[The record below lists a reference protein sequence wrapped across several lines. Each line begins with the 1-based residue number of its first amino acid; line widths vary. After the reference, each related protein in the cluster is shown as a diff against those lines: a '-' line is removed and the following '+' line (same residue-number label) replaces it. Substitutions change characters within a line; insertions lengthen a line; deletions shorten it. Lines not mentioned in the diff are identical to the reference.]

1 MSAFITLPWLVR
13 VTVGLT
19 IEEESQQ
26 HIDAI
31 QLTGSETLQQTDFSI
46 AIDYN
51 DLENKP
57 TATDIVPPV
66 SLAPVFTSLL
76 QTVTNV
82 PLLSTSNL
90 LAVPPRINSTN
101 ITSLT

>member
-1 MSAFITLPWLVR
+1 VFTSLSQTVTN

-57 TATDIVPPV
+57 TATPATPE
-66 SLAPVFTSLL
+66 
-76 QTVTNV
+76 N
-82 PLLSTSNL
+82 
-90 LAVPPRINSTN
+90 
-101 ITSLT
+101 

>member
-1 MSAFITLPWLVR
+1 LLLKLDASALPSMSAFITLPWFADKALV
-13 VTVGLT
+13 TL
-19 IEEESQQ
+19 EESQQ

-57 TATDIVPPV
+57 TATPATEISDNKKEV
-66 SLAPVFTSLL
+66 
-76 QTVTNV
+76 
-82 PLLSTSNL
+82 
-90 LAVPPRINSTN
+90 
-101 ITSLT
+101 